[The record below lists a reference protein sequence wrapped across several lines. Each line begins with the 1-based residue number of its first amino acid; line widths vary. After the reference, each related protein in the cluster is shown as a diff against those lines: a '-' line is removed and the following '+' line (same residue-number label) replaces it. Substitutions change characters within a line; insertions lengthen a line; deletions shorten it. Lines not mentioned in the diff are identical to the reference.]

1 MRRFST
7 LTHRIRIANIV
18 KGCIFA
24 VLFEYSIEKCKVK
37 NMKLKDVQ
45 LSRPI
50 QYWVKRSDRK
60 PQIKA
65 GLHSELRDW
74 VQYVIMEA
82 EKNKDFKKKDQFLS
96 LLEDLN
102 TTED

>member
-45 LSRPI
+45 LSRPT
-50 QYWVKRSDRK
+50 QYWVKTSDIK

-82 EKNKDFKKKDQFLS
+82 ETNKDFKKKAQFLS
-96 LLEDLN
+96 LLADLN

>member
-1 MRRFST
+1 MRPFIT
-7 LTHRIRIANIV
+7 VTHRILTSNIV

-24 VLFEYSIEKCKVK
+24 VFFEYSTEKYKVK
-37 NMKLKDVQ
+37 NMKLKNIQ
-45 LSRPI
+45 LSRPT
-50 QYWVKRSDRK
+50 QSWVKRSDRK
-60 PQIKA
+60 PQIKV

-74 VQYVIMEA
+74 VQQVIMEA
-82 EKNKDFKKKDQFLS
+82 EKNQDSKKKAQFLS